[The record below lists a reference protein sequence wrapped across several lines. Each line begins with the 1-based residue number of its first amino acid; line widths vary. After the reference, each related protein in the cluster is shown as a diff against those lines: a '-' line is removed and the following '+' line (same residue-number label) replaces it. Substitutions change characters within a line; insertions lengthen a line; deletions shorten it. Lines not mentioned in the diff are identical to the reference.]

1 MSDTTVVGY
10 VRVSTDGQGE
20 RGAGLEAQKRA
31 IMDEAERRGWRLVHI
46 FEDVVS
52 GRSMNGRHGLRAALD
67 ALRAGD
73 ASVIVVAKLDRLS
86 RSLIDFARFVEQS
99 RKEGWAIVAL
109 DLGVDLT
116 TASGEMLAG
125 VLAVLAQWERR
136 MISERTKAALAVRRS
151 QGVRIG
157 AEPRISG
164 ELAQWIRAQRRRG
177 ATMQAICDRLNA
189 DGVPTANHGKL
200 WRPTSLRTVL
210 RGVEP
215 RCVKVSPARGVA
227 RDDQKR
233 RAPRARGDVKL
244 RGRAAGHSGQA

>member
-1 MSDTTVVGY
+1 MNDIAVVGY
-10 VRVSTDGQGE
+10 ARVSTDGQGE

-31 IMDEAERRGWRLVHI
+31 IIREAERRGWTLFRI
-46 FEDVVS
+46 YEDVLS
-52 GRSMNGRHGLRAALD
+52 GKSLNGRHGLLAALD
-67 ALRAGD
+67 VLETGEATVL
-73 ASVIVVAKLDRLS
+73 VVAKLDRLS
-86 RSLIDFARFVEQS
+86 RSLIDFAGLVERS
-99 RKEGWAIVAL
+99 RKNGWAVVAL

-136 MISERTKAALAVRRS
+136 MISERTKAALEVRRS

-157 AEPRISG
+157 AEPRICG

-177 ATMQAICDRLNA
+177 ATLQAICDRLNA

-210 RGVEP
+210 RDVEP
-215 RCVKVSPARGVA
+215 RWVKVSPVRGPT
-227 RDDQKR
+227 R
-233 RAPRARGDVKL
+233 
-244 RGRAAGHSGQA
+244 

>member
-1 MSDTTVVGY
+1 MSDIAVVGY
-10 VRVSTDGQGE
+10 GRVSTDGQGE
-20 RGAGLEAQKRA
+20 RGAGLEAQRRA
-31 IMDEAERRGWRLVHI
+31 IRDEAERRGWRLIHI
-46 FEDVVS
+46 YEDVVS
-52 GRSMNGRHGLRAALD
+52 GRSMNGRHGLCAALD
-67 ALRAGD
+67 AVETGQ
-73 ASVIVVAKLDRLS
+73 ASVLVVAKLDRLS
-86 RSLIDFARFVEQS
+86 RSLIDFAGLVERS
-99 RKEGWAIVAL
+99 RKDGWAIVAL

-136 MISERTKAALAVRRS
+136 MISERTKAALEVRRS

-177 ATMQAICDRLNA
+177 ATLQAICDRLNA

-210 RGVEP
+210 RTVEP
-215 RCVKVSPARGVA
+215 RSVKVSPARGST
-227 RDDQKR
+227 R
-233 RAPRARGDVKL
+233 
-244 RGRAAGHSGQA
+244 